1 MRIDQ
6 YISELLYD
14 FECVVLPGLG
24 GFIAS
29 DRPAAINSIN
39 HNFNPPFRK
48 LMFNKYL
55 KDNDGLLVNHIAK
68 AENLTFKQ
76 AGEKVDQF
84 VENCHKDLQNNRVV
98 VFENI
103 GMLHFDN
110 NQHFVFEQ
118 DTNVNYHSEAFGM
131 SDFVSPVIKRATD
144 KEKLK
149 GMIFPPREG
158 LSKPAD
164 RKGEKEAE
172 KKRNAGI
179 IAVISASVL
188 LLFLGW
194 GLMNSN
200 QISAYWEN
208 QASFLQFIISGSH
221 QGETGPVTM
230 DLPDRPVTKKAIKKE
245 PGKIM
250 KKNEPATTETGS
262 NTQKK
267 PVLAGTGNTSTKE
280 TMLTGRPHTTTIADH
295 TKNVTVVKPTEKYY
309 YIIAGSF
316 SEKENAVRL
325 VENLKRHGFDAV
337 MAGTSKSGMYRVA
350 YMTVE
355 GLSAASKKLVAV
367 RSENNG
373 DAWILRKPNQ

>member
-1 MRIDQ
+1 MRTDQ

-29 DRPAAINSIN
+29 DRPATVNSIN
-39 HNFNPPFRK
+39 HHFDPPFRK
-48 LMFNKYL
+48 LTFNKYL
-55 KDNDGLLVNHIAK
+55 KTNDGLLANHIAK

-76 AGEKVDQF
+76 AGKIVDEF
-84 VENCHKDLQNNRVV
+84 VESCLEDLQNNHVV

-103 GMLHFDN
+103 GMLHYDN
-110 NQHFVFEQ
+110 NQHLVFEQ
-118 DTNVNYHSEAFGM
+118 DTNVNYHPEAFGM

-144 KEKLK
+144 EDKLK
-149 GMIFPPREG
+149 GMIFPHRKN

-164 RKGEKEAE
+164 RKGRKAAA
-172 KKRNAGI
+172 KKRNTGI

-194 GLMNSN
+194 GIINHN
-200 QISAYWEN
+200 QISTYWEN
-208 QASFLQFIISGSH
+208 QASFLQFITSGSH
-221 QGETGPVTM
+221 QNKTGPVAVE
-230 DLPDRPVTKKAIKKE
+230 LSVRPVTKKAEKKA
-245 PGKIM
+245 PDKIVE
-250 KKNEPATTETGS
+250 KNEPTTTETAS
-262 NTQKK
+262 NTQKESI
-267 PVLAGTGNTSTKE
+267 VANTENVATKE
-280 TMLTGRPHTTTIADH
+280 TVPAGQPHSTTVADH
-295 TKNVTVVKPTEKYY
+295 TKNIIAVKSNAKLY

-316 SEKENAVRL
+316 SKKENAVNL
-325 VENLKRHGFDAV
+325 VENLKRQGFGAV

-355 GLSAASKKLVAV
+355 GRSAAGKKLLAV
-367 RSENNG
+367 RSEGNG